1 MNKLILLEN
10 LHKIFRSDNYI
21 DNLMEAS
28 GKELDNAESKIEQLG
43 KEFFFDTM
51 SSVGIAVLESQL
63 DFKATGD
70 SIEGKREELEARWKT
85 AGKCDLELLKGIANS
100 WRNGEASVL
109 FTNAV
114 IEITFSI
121 IVIPNNV
128 EALKRSL
135 EEAKPAHLPINFT
148 FKFNSN
154 TDIKVNNGLSF
165 ASKQTI
171 NLLDMP
177 GNFLLVNDEYGLVRS
192 AITYSEKNK
201 FIKIVPEAIYRIID
215 PLGAVSLEKT
225 NSAGIPENGILKKK
239 RGRLDFID
247 TVSLPITIEI
257 IK

>member
-85 AGKCDLELLKGIANS
+85 AGKCDLELLKVIANS
-100 WRNGEASVL
+100 WRNGEVSVL

-114 IEITFSI
+114 IEITFVSI
-121 IVIPNNV
+121 IGIPNNV

-148 FKFNSN
+148 FRYR
-154 TDIKVNNGLSF
+154 TWGMLPP
-165 ASKQTI
+165 KQW
-171 NLLDMP
+171 
-177 GNFLLVNDEYGLVRS
+177 EYYKQYTWGQ
-192 AITYSEKNK
+192 
-201 FIKIVPEAIYRIID
+201 
-215 PLGAVSLEKT
+215 
-225 NSAGIPENGILKKK
+225 ILKQEV
-239 RGRLDFID
+239 I
-247 TVSLPITIEI
+247 
-257 IK
+257 